1 MSMMFWAFLVDMC
14 TTQMAKVYTMEVFE
28 LTKDTMKELIPVE
41 YDGLCG
47 AFSEE
52 ALNELPNHGV
62 YEN

>member
-1 MSMMFWAFLVDMC
+1 
-14 TTQMAKVYTMEVFE
+14 MAKVYTMEVFE
-28 LTKDTMKELIPVE
+28 LTKDTMKEQIPVE

-62 YEN
+62 YENWISKQTRTL